1 LYCHSRENGNPEIKA
16 LDPRLRGD
24 DKRIA
29 NMSKIKSSA
38 PGKLMLFGEHAVIYD
53 YPCIVTTVESRIYVE
68 VEKAKEFKI
77 DAPQVKDTIFV
88 EEAVKNFCE
97 KYKVDN
103 KILIKTYSDFSS
115 EFGFGSSSAVT
126 VATIRALSKLYKV
139 NISKKEIFD
148 LGYKVVLNIQGVG
161 SGFDI
166 ASATFGGTLYFVT
179 AGKIIETLSVE
190 YVPLVIGY
198 SGTKAST
205 TKIVKNL
212 KPNFKI
218 FNDIKQIVEEA
229 KISLVNSDWKR
240 TGELMNKNHQLL
252 QKLGVSTQ
260 MLDKMCETAITSGAF
275 GAKLSGAGG
284 GDCMIALVS
293 SDKIKSVESAI
304 VNVGGNIINVN
315 NNSQGVKLEKI

>member
-1 LYCHSRENGNPEIKA
+1 MKS
-16 LDPRLRGD
+16 
-24 DKRIA
+24 
-29 NMSKIKSSA
+29 KSSVH
-38 PGKLMLFGEHAVIYD
+38 GKLMLFGEHAVIYG
-53 YPCIVTTVESRIYVE
+53 YPCIVMTVLPRVYVE
-68 VEKAKEFKI
+68 VEKTSGPLKI
-77 DAPQVKDTIFV
+77 EAPQVKDTIFV
-88 EEAVKNFCE
+88 EEAVKQFCE

-126 VATIRALSKLYKV
+126 VATIRALSKLYKI

-179 AGKIIETLSVE
+179 AGKIIETLSVK

-205 TKIVKNL
+205 TKIVKDL

-218 FNDIKQIVEEA
+218 FNDIKKIVEEA

-240 TGELMNKNHQLL
+240 TGELMNQNHKLL
-252 QKLGVSTQ
+252 QELGVSTEK
-260 MLDKMCETAITSGAF
+260 LDNMCFSAVSAGAY

-284 GDCMIALVS
+284 GDCMIALTPKN
-293 SDKIKSVESAI
+293 KIKNVESAI
-304 VNVGGNIINVN
+304 INAGGEIINA
-315 NNSQGVKLEKI
+315 KINV

>member
-1 LYCHSRENGNPEIKA
+1 MKS
-16 LDPRLRGD
+16 
-24 DKRIA
+24 
-29 NMSKIKSSA
+29 KSSVH
-38 PGKLMLFGEHAVIYD
+38 GKLMLFGEHAVIYG
-53 YPCIVTTVESRIYVE
+53 YPCIVMTVLPRVYVE
-68 VEKAKEFKI
+68 VEKTSGPLKI
-77 DAPQVKDTIFV
+77 EAPQVKDTIFV
-88 EEAVKNFCE
+88 EEAVKQFCE

-103 KILIKTYSDFSS
+103 KILIKTSSDFSS
-115 EFGFGSSSAVT
+115 NYGFGSSSAVT
-126 VATIRALSKLYKV
+126 VATIRALSKLYKI

-179 AGKIIETLSVE
+179 AGKIIETLSVK

-205 TKIVKNL
+205 TKIVKDL

-218 FNDIKQIVEEA
+218 FNDIKKIVEEA

-240 TGELMNKNHQLL
+240 TGELMNQNHKLL
-252 QKLGVSTQ
+252 QELGVSTEK
-260 MLDKMCETAITSGAF
+260 LDNMCFSAVSAGAY

-284 GDCMIALVS
+284 GDCMIVLTPKN
-293 SDKIKSVESAI
+293 KIKNVESAI
-304 VNVGGNIINVN
+304 INAGGEIINV
-315 NNSQGVKLEKI
+315 KINV

>member
-1 LYCHSRENGNPEIKA
+1 MKS
-16 LDPRLRGD
+16 
-24 DKRIA
+24 
-29 NMSKIKSSA
+29 KSSVH
-38 PGKLMLFGEHAVIYD
+38 GKLMLFGEHAVIYG
-53 YPCIVTTVESRIYVE
+53 YPCIVMTVLPRVYVE
-68 VEKAKEFKI
+68 VEKTSGPLKI
-77 DAPQVKDTIFV
+77 EAPQVKDTIFV
-88 EEAVKNFCE
+88 EEAVKQFCE

-103 KILIKTYSDFSS
+103 KILIKTSSDFSS
-115 EFGFGSSSAVT
+115 NYGFGSSSAVT
-126 VATIRALSKLYKV
+126 VATIRALSKLYKI

-179 AGKIIETLSVE
+179 AGKIIETLSVK

-205 TKIVKNL
+205 TKIVKDL

-218 FNDIKQIVEEA
+218 FNDIKKIVEEA

-240 TGELMNKNHQLL
+240 TGELMNQNHKLL
-252 QKLGVSTQ
+252 QELGVSTEK
-260 MLDKMCETAITSGAF
+260 LDNMCFSAVSAGAY

-284 GDCMIALVS
+284 GDCMIALTPKN
-293 SDKIKSVESAI
+293 KIKNVESAI
-304 VNVGGNIINVN
+304 INAGGEIINA
-315 NNSQGVKLEKI
+315 KINV